1 MALFDAQSLRAR
13 AQRTT
18 TLTKSANAVLRES
31 VTASASRTSFDIFL
45 SHSYLD
51 SQVILGIKLALED
64 MGHSVYVDWIEDR
77 QLSREDVTRETAA
90 VLRNRMMQSKS
101 LFYATSANA
110 SNSKWMPWEL
120 GYMDGLKSKSA
131 ILPVLL
137 SPSSTSDYKGQEY
150 LGIYPYIN
158 KAMPQ
163 GGTSDVLW
171 VHESPDT
178 HVVYTAWLN
187 GTKPTKRG

>member
-31 VTASASRTSFDIFL
+31 VTASAGRTSFDIFL

-77 QLSREDVTRETAA
+77 QLSRENVTRETAA
-90 VLRNRMMQSKS
+90 VLRNRMTQCKS

-137 SPSSTSDYKGQEY
+137 SPSSTNDYKGQEY

-158 KAMPQ
+158 KAQPQ

-178 HVVYTAWLN
+178 YVVYTAWLN
-187 GTKPTKRG
+187 GAKPTKRG

>member
-18 TLTKSANAVLRES
+18 TLTKSANAVLQES

-77 QLSREDVTRETAA
+77 QLSRDNVTRETAA

-137 SPSSTSDYKGQEY
+137 SPSSTNDYKGQEY

-158 KAMPQ
+158 KAQPQ

-171 VHESPDT
+171 VHESPNT
-178 HVVYTAWLN
+178 YVLYTAWLN

>member
-1 MALFDAQSLRAR
+1 MSLFDEQSLRAR

-18 TLTKSANAVLRES
+18 ITKSAEAVLKES
-31 VTASASRTSFDIFL
+31 VTASAQRTSFDIFL

-51 SQVILGIKLALED
+51 NKVILGIKLALED

-77 QLSREDVTRETAA
+77 QLSRENVTRETAA
-90 VLRNRMMQSKS
+90 VLRERMKQSRS
-101 LFYATSANA
+101 LFYATSANT

-137 SPSSTSDYKGQEY
+137 SPTTTSDYRGQEY
-150 LGIYPYIN
+150 LGIYPYID
-158 KAMPQ
+158 KAKPQ
-163 GGTSDVLW
+163 NGTNEVLW
-171 VHESPDT
+171 VHEAPSIY
-178 HVVYTAWLN
+178 VRYSEWLN
-187 GTKPTKRG
+187 GSQPTKRN